1 MANSSWLDNAIEYP
15 QQDNQT
21 DGSWLDNA
29 VEYPQQ
35 SQGTSS
41 WLDNAIPYSETTV
54 QKAKPVAQN
63 KPIAKPVVN
72 APVAKPVVQQPVQS
86 QTLGQKIGN
95 GIDKAIDSFNS
106 VPTYEEQF
114 EEQSKRSLLQN
125 ALSDAGEI
133 AQGLGALV
141 NLAGQKAF
149 QPISNKMNTGKFFTD
164 ENLQHGKDFVK
175 GGLQTV
181 KDLSLLRRGYMKPEE
196 FRVRNRNAHPEL
208 MNFKDQM
215 VNGVK
220 EQWGHGDVDIS
231 EEGISLRRLI
241 NGFKAHP
248 LLGSLDVVGLG
259 EVGKIKPVAKAIGA
273 GKEIPLNRK
282 VGRVEIAN
290 PKRSDN
296 VVINGI
302 ERLAEQPAI
311 QKAIN
316 KIDSIPGLSNIN
328 GAISSFLGRNMNSPF
343 IGDKTREKMFI
354 TDKQRKM
361 SKLNEV
367 EIAKAQ
373 RENYENL
380 KDYTDE
386 QGAEIIKR
394 AETGEVL
401 PANRSI
407 YEDDVVKVY
416 ESAKEEIAKNQNKPL
431 EGSTTNENIPE
442 HVNTPKEDLTH
453 VKKAE
458 NHVTENVDNI
468 SEDLE
473 KYVIKKADEVDKTNN
488 QFFQKPIKEEPK
500 IDVPVGDK
508 ITKLEPGKA
517 ETEEWGR
524 KVELDNPAERE
535 LYDEG
540 LTIKPDSY
548 TDKTMNDIEYQTHN
562 KTQRFIED
570 YLQAKPNQR
579 KKMINAQM
587 KTQQGAQQFIKEFYD
602 EISDK
607 YVDDPRYNLIAED
620 LTSAFNRQWGGR
632 PTVLKRDVENKY
644 SRQFERNELKLKDN
658 IGETTKIEDARVN
671 TVFKGSTGHI
681 AKDSAHRKQILSSL
695 IKDKNDYQKYKD
707 RFSAGV
713 SKEPRAVELLKQ
725 ELKEVG
731 IEKGFINAEKSQK
744 YEPQKPQ
751 KITNVVSNKLNGEG
765 LNKQKYSY
773 SQDFSYNVNKD
784 RMGFAPDEGK
794 HKYKDPKYDYSVKSE
809 YDKFRERS
817 FIEGYKPNLKDF
829 KDNQQRINDIIDGKN
844 VNYIPKREE
853 LGELGKF
860 FYDENPNVV
869 KGSFTVNEILSSS
882 GLSKQAKARLAK
894 HGDTNVTFI
903 DRNEMSEGQRSFLH
917 SDTGE
922 IVCSSGLKPHY
933 RAEAVAHELEHKYQM
948 NIDWNNPTEAREAR
962 KLGLNENSWA
972 ECIKVN
978 NRINNFYNRFKKS
991 LTEIENKPQHKLTKR
1006 EKRLKMVEK
1015 ERLKRYNGN
1024 ICEQLARKAGSD
1036 ARKFYQRKQLGNSKE
1051 NYNGKAIGTKQ
1062 GVHSHKLRLQG
1073 TERITGNNQ
1082 KEKGIINYFINPKDT
1097 DLLNKVFEEN
1107 ISNGRDYL
1115 EKISKEAEDY
1125 KIKSGK
1131 LNRNRADNLIIEQ
1144 YASRKFNKKFEDLTK
1159 EDKLQA
1165 FSEVTAIGL
1174 KEGNKS
1180 PFYVPHKSK
1189 EQLLDLDDLFESKS
1203 YKNSP
1208 SELAKVRSKATKNN
1222 LETNINK
1229 IADQLS
1235 SESIR
1240 IKNSIDLV
1248 DSVKHAFGEAVDLTR
1263 KDSGIKEGY
1272 VGVNTKAL
1280 YQAFANNWSK
1290 SEMIETLQRDA
1301 NLLEELIGKDITKL
1315 YEDLTKYDCQ
1325 IPRHIY
1331 DQLFFGQGKT
1341 TKVEKALEFAN
1352 DNFKRGVLG
1361 LSPKWFINNRI
1372 GNAVMMGLKGVN
1384 VSHVIRALYK
1394 DDKYFP
1400 EEILGNN
1407 VLESVKGITTKKYYT
1422 GNTAVD
1428 AWLDVL
1434 GGKTIKTSKLRG
1446 AEKAKAVAINTLAIP
1461 GKVVNKLTNT
1471 MFAFNQKFE
1480 NLERKATYLKYFDK
1494 QSKAIRKNVGQN
1506 IVKQNTLLMEEALKN
1521 KKVRELLVEN
1531 VEQTLGDYISMTP
1544 AEKRFLKQVV
1554 PFYSWYRTISRYAY
1568 SLPTKDP
1575 IRVSLTNKLGQIADE
1590 NNFDDDD
1597 LKDYQKGSRD
1607 SGLVDERTGKP
1618 LVLNYSHSNPLST
1631 FGETA
1636 DNAIG
1641 IVSPFITNALEAY
1654 NGKKFFLDTPL
1665 SSKRYISKY
1674 NGGKL
1679 KYYDTEKQEFVDQL
1693 PASEKFKYYGLSTLR
1708 NVNPMLKGI
1717 ERGSGYISNKLSAD
1731 DPDKSQGGEFMPY
1744 DKLYDTSFGGYNV
1757 GDKNRKY
1764 GKSYSFKSQLLRS
1777 VLPLQEADYK
1787 KKR

>member
-1 MANSSWLDNAIEYP
+1 MASNSWLDYAIEYP
-15 QQDNQT
+15 ENNVNEQQKT
-21 DGSWLDNA
+21 SWMDYA
-29 VEYPQQ
+29 VEYPEQKQ
-35 SQGTSS
+35 TESNAKSS
-41 WLDNAIPYSETTV
+41 WMDYAVPYESQQTFIDKPV
-54 QKAKPVAQN
+54 QKVNNNTYATGTTAMPKPIEQKPVMHDRQYEDRFNNRTKGDFVGNATKDAKDVLDGITSILGGATKFAITRPFANLTNGDKN
-63 KPIAKPVVN
+63 K
-72 APVAKPVVQQPVQS
+72 
-86 QTLGQKIGN
+86 TLK
-95 GIDKAIDSFNS
+95 
-106 VPTYEEQF
+106 E
-114 EEQSKRSLLQN
+114 
-125 ALSDAGEI
+125 
-133 AQGLGALV
+133 
-141 NLAGQKAF
+141 
-149 QPISNKMNTGKFFTD
+149 KFFTGEGKED
-164 ENLQHGKDFVK
+164 LKNLKNNFLPAVKEGLKEGYGQKGIDVINFERIKKGESPIKLDFK
-175 GGLQTV
+175 GLQESF
-181 KDLSLLRRGYMKPEE
+181 D
-196 FRVRNRNAHPEL
+196 AHP
-208 MNFKDQM
+208 
-215 VNGVK
+215 
-220 EQWGHGDVDIS
+220 
-231 EEGISLRRLI
+231 I
-241 NGFKAHP
+241 NY
-248 LLGSLDVVGLG
+248 LDVIGLG
-259 EVGKIKPVAKAIGA
+259 EVGKIKPISKAIGA

-282 VGRVEIAN
+282 VGRAEIAN
-290 PKRSDN
+290 PVRSNN
-296 VVINGI
+296 VVINAI
-302 ERLAEQPAI
+302 ERIAEQPAI

-316 KIDSIPGLSNIN
+316 KIDSIPGMSNVN
-328 GAISSFLGRNMNSPF
+328 HVISSFLGRNMKSPF
-343 IGDKTREKMFI
+343 IGNKTREKMFI

-386 QGAEIIKR
+386 QGAEIIRR
-394 AETGEVL
+394 AETGEIL
-401 PANRSI
+401 PANKAL

-416 ESAKEEIAKNQNKPL
+416 DNLQQEKAINNQKPL
-431 EGSTTNENIPE
+431 ESSTTNDNVPE
-442 HVNTPKEDLTH
+442 YVNAPKEDLSH
-453 VKKAE
+453 VKTAE

-468 SEDLE
+468 PEDLE
-473 KYVIKKADEVDKTNN
+473 KYVIKPTDEVDKTNN
-488 QFFQKPIKEEPK
+488 KFFQKPIKEEPK
-500 IDVPVGDK
+500 VDMPVQDK
-508 ITKLEPGKA
+508 IIKLEPGKA

-540 LTIKPDSY
+540 LTLPKEKDLYDLEVGAKATNP
-548 TDKTMNDIEYQTHN
+548 TAK
-562 KTQRFIED
+562 FIED
-570 YLQAKPNQR
+570 YSSAKPIQQR
-579 KKMINAQM
+579 KLINAKM
-587 KTQQGAQQFIKEFYD
+587 KTKEGAEQFIKELYD
-602 EISDK
+602 ETINHEFDNPAFEK
-607 YVDDPRYNLIAED
+607 IIED
-620 LTSAFNRQWGGR
+620 VTSAYNRQW
-632 PTVLKRDVENKY
+632 KDVPKAKT
-644 SRQFERNELKLKDN
+644 FKDN
-658 IGETTKIEDARVN
+658 IGNLTNVENARVN

-695 IKDKNDYQKYKD
+695 IKDKNDYQKYKA
-707 RFSAGV
+707 RFNAGT

-731 IEKGFINAEKSQK
+731 IEKGFFPNLKKASEVTK
-744 YEPQKPQ
+744 E
-751 KITNVVSNKLNGEG
+751 VSNKVETRPIYYNGKKIADKSSDAYSFMDKVRIFGRQLSGKKQTNLTSVHELSKNYFKNVDDLFEG
-765 LNKQKYSY
+765 SDDVIVKTDTKLENKIKGRYS
-773 SQDFSYNVNKD
+773 NK
-784 RMGFAPDEGK
+784 K
-794 HKYKDPKYDYSVKSE
+794 
-809 YDKFRERS
+809 
-817 FIEGYKPNLKDF
+817 
-829 KDNQQRINDIIDGKN
+829 DII
-844 VNYIPKREE
+844 YINPRIYKKMTKAEQAE
-853 LGELGKF
+853 LIAHEF
-860 FYDENPNVV
+860 EHA
-869 KGSFTVNEILSSS
+869 
-882 GLSKQAKARLAK
+882 KQNRTYKK
-894 HGDTNVTFI
+894 YI
-903 DRNEMSEGQRSFLH
+903 
-917 SDTGE
+917 
-922 IVCSSGLKPHY
+922 K
-933 RAEAVAHELEHKYQM
+933 ELEHPERLTETQKKEYLQYIDDYEDCLAINQQLAEFRDKYSNEYDTISKAIKNKTR
-948 NIDWNNPTEAREAR
+948 NINELDKKEKEIYNLGQEIIQEYENTLFETNAR
-962 KLGLNENSWA
+962 KSGEIARGRVEGNG
-972 ECIKVN
+972 
-978 NRINNFYNRFKKS
+978 RINKGRTRI
-991 LTEIENKPQHKLTKR
+991 TEQKDSSYRTTTKR
-1006 EKRLKMVEK
+1006 NR
-1015 ERLKRYNGN
+1015 RND
-1024 ICEQLARKAGSD
+1024 RKKPFFGG
-1036 ARKFYQRKQLGNSKE
+1036 RQLGVP
-1051 NYNGKAIGTKQ
+1051 KQ
-1062 GVHSHKLRLQG
+1062 ELDDSVYSLI
-1073 TERITGNNQ
+1073 E
-1082 KEKGIINYFINPKDT
+1082 PKDT
-1097 DLLNKVFEEN
+1097 ELVHKLFEEN

-1131 LNRNRADNLIIEQ
+1131 LNRNRADNLIVEQ

-1165 FSEVTAIGL
+1165 FSEVMAIGM

-1189 EQLLDLDDLFESKS
+1189 EQLLDLGDLFESKS

-1208 SELAKVRSKATKNN
+1208 SELAKVRSKATKDN

-1235 SESIR
+1235 SEAIR

-1280 YQAFANNWSK
+1280 YQAFVNNWSK

-1341 TKVEKALEFAN
+1341 TKVEKALEFGN

-1384 VSHVIRALYK
+1384 ASHVIRALYK

-1407 VLESVKGITTKKYYT
+1407 ILESVKGITTKKYYT

-1521 KKVRELLVEN
+1521 KNVRELLVEN

-1544 AEKRFLKQVV
+1544 AERRFLKQVI
-1554 PFYSWYRTISRYAY
+1554 PFYSWFRTISRYAY

-1575 IRVSLTNKLGQIADE
+1575 IRLSLANKLGRIADAE
-1590 NNFDDDD
+1590 NLDDDD
-1597 LKDYQKGSRD
+1597 LKDYQKGARD
-1607 SGLVDERTGKP
+1607 SGLVDERTGKH
-1618 LVLNYSHSNPLST
+1618 LMLNFSHANPLST
-1631 FGETA
+1631 FFETS
-1636 DNAIG
+1636 DNPIG
-1641 IVSPFITNALEAY
+1641 VVSPFITNALEAY

-1665 SSKRYISKY
+1665 SSKKYISKY
-1674 NGGKL
+1674 DGGKR
-1679 KYYDTEKQEFVDQL
+1679 KYYDIEKKEFVEQL
-1693 PASEKFKYYGLSTLR
+1693 PASEKLKYYGLSTLR
-1708 NVNPMLKGI
+1708 NINPMLKGI
-1717 ERGSGYISNKLSAD
+1717 ERGSGYISNKLSANN
-1731 DPDKSQGGEFMPY
+1731 PDKSQGGEWMPY
-1744 DKLYDTSFGGYNV
+1744 DKLYDTSLGGFNV

-1764 GKSYSFKSQLLRS
+1764 GKSYSKKSQFLRS